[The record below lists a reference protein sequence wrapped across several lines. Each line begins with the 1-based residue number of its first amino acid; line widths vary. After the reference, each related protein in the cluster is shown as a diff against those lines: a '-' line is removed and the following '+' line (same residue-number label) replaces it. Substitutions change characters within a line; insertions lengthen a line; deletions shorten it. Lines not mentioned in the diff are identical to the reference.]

1 MINKNKY
8 IYISSNYSPNNYKKY
23 ILFRILKKVV
33 CLFIKETNS
42 KHYTFFIYIITEIN
56 TE

>member
-23 ILFRILKKVV
+23 ILFRILKKSFVY
-33 CLFIKETNS
+33 LS
-42 KHYTFFIYIITEIN
+42 KKRTANTILSSYT
-56 TE
+56 